1 MIKGEIY
8 VKKLKLAGLL
18 LIGFLFVL
26 AGCGSAQDDSGETD
40 DGSGNDGGDKASG
53 EEVRVTLGTGGTSGT
68 YYPLGVA
75 MAQQIFG
82 NVDGVSQARAVSTG
96 ASVTNAQELAEEK
109 YQAVLIQNDIAYY
122 AVNGETLDD
131 FKGNTVDNMAG
142 MTSLYPEDIQV
153 VTTADSGIESLD
165 DLKGKNVAVGDQGSG
180 AEANAK
186 QILNAAGITYDDIT
200 AEFMGFGDASQGL
213 QNGTI
218 DAAFIT
224 AGAPTSAIQEL
235 GANKD
240 VNVLSLSDEVID
252 KLLSE
257 YSYYTERN
265 IPADTYADY
274 GQEEDIKTVAVMAIL
289 VVDKNL
295 PEDAVYNMTKGMF
308 ENRSELVDAHSRGED
323 ITLETAT
330 DGMSIDLHPG
340 AAKYYEEEG
349 ISVE

>member
-1 MIKGEIY
+1 MKN
-8 VKKLKLAGLL
+8 LKLAGLL
-18 LIGFLFVL
+18 LLVLLFAL
-26 AGCGSAQDDSGETD
+26 AGCGSSQKEGEETDGGSDNNGGGDDS
-40 DGSGNDGGDKASG
+40 SG

-75 MAQQIFG
+75 MAQQIFAD
-82 NVDGVSQARAVSTG
+82 VEGVSQARAVSTG
-96 ASVTNAQELAEEK
+96 ASVTNAQELAAGK
-109 YQAVLIQNDIAYY
+109 YQAILVQNDISYY
-122 AVNGETLDD
+122 AVNGETLED
-131 FKGNTVDNMAG
+131 FKGSTVDNMAG
-142 MTSLYPEDIQV
+142 MTSLYPEDIQI
-153 VTTADSGIESLD
+153 VTTADSGIDSLD

-200 AEFMGFGDASQGL
+200 TEFLGFGDASQGL

-240 VNVLSLSDEVID
+240 VKVLSLSDDVID
-252 KLLSE
+252 KLISD
-257 YSYYTERN
+257 YSYYTKRT
-265 IPADTYADY
+265 ISADTYADY
-274 GQEEDIKTVAVMAIL
+274 GQKEDINTVAVMAIL
-289 VVDKNL
+289 VVDKEL
-295 PEDAVYNMTKGMF
+295 PEDAVYNMTKALF
-308 ENRSELVDAHSRGED
+308 EKRDELESAHSRGAD

-340 AAKYYEEEG
+340 AKKYYEEEG
-349 ISVE
+349 MTTD